1 MVNSMPDN
9 QLIHKFFEVLSHRKT
24 QEMDGLLCPDVEFF
38 FPKTRPLIGEKR
50 IFKFL
55 NILFR
60 QYPELIFKVQR
71 VIRQG
76 DRAAVHW
83 TNQGLNRRREPYQNE
98 GVTLLEIKDGKINY
112 ISDFFKDTEKF

>member
-1 MVNSMPDN
+1 MSDQ
-9 QLIHKFFEVLSHRKT
+9 QLIHKFFEMLNHRDT
-24 QEMDGLLCPDVEFF
+24 EEMKDLVSSDTEFY
-38 FPKTRPLIGEKR
+38 FPKTQLLIGKKR

-60 QYPELIFKVQR
+60 QYPELVFEVHR